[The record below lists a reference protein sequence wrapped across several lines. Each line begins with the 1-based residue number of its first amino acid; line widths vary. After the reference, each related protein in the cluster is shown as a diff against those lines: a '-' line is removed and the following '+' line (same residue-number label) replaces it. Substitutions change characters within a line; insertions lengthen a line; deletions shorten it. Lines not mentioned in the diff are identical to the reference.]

1 MTLKHSL
8 SFIFCLAFTTIAA
21 WAQSNKFS
29 NSIFRFATRA
39 EGQMLITELDDYT
52 RDWNQFDID
61 VRLQKPQGRK
71 SQLLQFAMEQ
81 TLNWSDAEKERISKK
96 AMKSLD
102 AEIKKQSYNLD
113 FPKEIIFV
121 KTTQKEEGNAEAYT
135 RVNWIAIGEHALK
148 EASDADLKYLVAHEL
163 FHLLTRQNS
172 NFKKDIYKVIGFTVI
187 EKEIIFP
194 SDLAEIRISNPDISR
209 YDSYGTFTIGGQKQ
223 YCTMVIYTD
232 RPYDGKTLFDYLKVG
247 LVPLNGDFVPVQK
260 AGKTII
266 YALDEAEDFYTQ
278 VGKNTNYLIHPEE
291 IMADNFAFTLI
302 GKKDLAN
309 PEIIQN
315 VQKVLKAKNR

>member
-8 SFIFCLAFTTIAA
+8 SFIFCLAFTTIAV
-21 WAQSNKFS
+21 WAQNNKFS

-52 RDWNQFDID
+52 RNWNQFDID

-81 TLNWSDAEKERISKK
+81 TLNWSDAEKERISK

-247 LVPLNGDFVPVQK
+247 LVPLNGDFVPIQK

-291 IMADNFAFTLI
+291 IMADNFAFTLT

>member
-1 MTLKHSL
+1 M
-8 SFIFCLAFTTIAA
+8 
-21 WAQSNKFS
+21 
-29 NSIFRFATRA
+29 
-39 EGQMLITELDDYT
+39 
-52 RDWNQFDID
+52 
-61 VRLQKPQGRK
+61 
-71 SQLLQFAMEQ
+71 
-81 TLNWSDAEKERISKK
+81 
-96 AMKSLD
+96 
-102 AEIKKQSYNLD
+102 
-113 FPKEIIFV
+113 
-121 KTTQKEEGNAEAYT
+121 
-135 RVNWIAIGEHALK
+135 
-148 EASDADLKYLVAHEL
+148 
-163 FHLLTRQNS
+163 
-172 NFKKDIYKVIGFTVI
+172 
-187 EKEIIFP
+187 
-194 SDLAEIRISNPDISR
+194 AEIRISNPDISR

-247 LVPLNGDFVPVQK
+247 LVPLNGDFIPIQK

-291 IMADNFAFTLI
+291 IMADNFAFTLT

>member
-52 RDWNQFDID
+52 RNWNQFDID

-81 TLNWSDAEKERISKK
+81 TLNWSDAEKERISK

-121 KTTQKEEGNAEAYT
+121 KTTQKEEGNTEAYT

-148 EASDADLKYLVAHEL
+148 EASDTDLKYLVAHEL

-266 YALDEAEDFYTQ
+266 YALDEAKDFYTQ

-291 IMADNFAFTLI
+291 IMADNFAFTLT